1 MSEQAGAGVDVDAVV
16 AELRAEV
23 ARRRAAGEY
32 PAALVAGLVA
42 QLEVDPAQAPLEDL
56 ADIQTV
62 RPLGSRRPGVAG
74 RTAVGVKRAVRRGV
88 AWYVR
93 PIVEDQVRLNFTL
106 VRRLYEVE
114 ARVAE
119 LERRLAELGGD
130 PAGR

>member
-1 MSEQAGAGVDVDAVV
+1 MSEQGATVDVDAVV
-16 AELRAEV
+16 GEIRAEV

-32 PAALVAGLVA
+32 PAALVAALEA
-42 QLEVDPAQAPLEDL
+42 QLETDPAEAPLEDL

-62 RPLGSRRPGVAG
+62 RPLGSRRPGVGG
-74 RTAVGVKRAVRRGV
+74 RLAVATKRAVRRGV

-114 ARVAE
+114 ARVGE
-119 LERRLAELGGD
+119 LERQVRELRGD